1 MRALAAIVIF
11 VCTLVFAALGGILVA
26 LSLDLFTLQN
36 LTDFLRLAFEIE
48 NINLIVGGSGLF
60 LIIASICIA
69 QISFGRMQREK
80 TIAFDNPDGQ
90 VSVSLS
96 AIEDF
101 IKRLSSG
108 MSEVKDLRSN
118 VVAGKKGIEINVRVS
133 LWADANI
140 PESTESIQAIIKNR
154 IQEMLGIEETIIVK
168 VHVGKIVPKEKRRFK
183 KKGKEKEKEDVQTQE
198 RFAPFQGN
206 IEYGD

>member
-1 MRALAAIVIF
+1 MRALAAVVIF
-11 VCTLVFAALGGILVA
+11 ICTLVFAALGGILVA

-48 NINLIVGGSGLF
+48 NINLIIGGLGLF
-60 LIIASICIA
+60 LIVASICIA